1 MRTPGAHMRKR
12 PDCIGLMLL
21 GFVLPDTR
29 LGMPTQVNIPQ
40 RVYMVLP
47 QTFINKFPVKCV

>member
-1 MRTPGAHMRKR
+1 MRTPGAHMQ

-21 GFVLPDTR
+21 GFVLPDIR
-29 LGMPTQVNIPQ
+29 LGMPTQVNILQ

-47 QTFINKFPVKCV
+47 QTFINKFPIKCV